1 MYVIVVGGGR
11 IGTHLAG
18 LLKEDGH
25 KVTVVEKNPQ
35 RCEELRHELGVNVVC
50 GDGNDPDSLRQAEIR
65 KADALAAVTSDDED
79 NLVVGLLGRREF
91 GVRRIVGRIN
101 NPRNEWLFTKHMG
114 MDAAVQPARIIAQLL
129 EEEVTVGEIATL
141 LKLRRG
147 NLSLVE
153 AVVTETA
160 PAANRSLSEI
170 KLPAGAVLLAVI
182 RNGVPVVPGGEMVLQ
197 IGDEVVA
204 LTDVESEP
212 ALAAILSGR
221 SQGRGQ

>member
-153 AVVTETA
+153 AVVTEGA
-160 PAANRSLSEI
+160 PAANRSLREI
-170 KLPAGAVLLAVI
+170 ELPPGAVLVAVI

-197 IGDEVVA
+197 AGDEVVA

-221 SQGRGQ
+221 SQGRG